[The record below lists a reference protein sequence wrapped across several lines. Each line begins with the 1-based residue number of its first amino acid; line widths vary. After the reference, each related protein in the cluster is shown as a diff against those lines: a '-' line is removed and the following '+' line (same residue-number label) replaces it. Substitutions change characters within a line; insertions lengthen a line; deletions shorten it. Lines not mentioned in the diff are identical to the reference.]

1 MHSGRLKK
9 LTGLALAVILAAQP
23 VSYARANSLEEA
35 QQEKEKLEDALDDAQ
50 ELIESLKGSK
60 SNIEDKVT
68 KLDAQLTKIST
79 DISNL
84 ESQLE
89 DKNLEISDTAK
100 VLKEAQKDAKAQYE
114 TMKLRIQYMYENR
127 DRSYVEQILSARSIS
142 DVLNA
147 VEYISQI
154 TRYDRQ
160 MLEKYQKTQA
170 TVKDAKTALEQE
182 KAELQQ
188 MQAQVEENRQAV
200 SVLLTAKES
209 ELTAVDQDIKEAN
222 SQVDVFEAEL
232 IAQEEVIAQIR
243 AAEEAK
249 KAAREK
255 AEAEAKARAE
265 AQAKAAAEAAAAQAQ
280 EQAGTEEPEGTE
292 EQESTQEP
300 QEPQEGDSEI
310 SAPETVPEPEPIPED
325 TYNGGAFLWPCPA
338 STRITSDY
346 GNRESPTAGASSN
359 HKGIDIG
366 APYGSDIVAAAD
378 GEVIFAGYSNGGG
391 NYVMIDHGGSLY
403 TVYMHASSLCVSKG
417 DKVTRGQT
425 VAKVGS
431 TGISTGNHLHFG
443 VSLNGGYVSPW
454 NYLSR

>member
-9 LTGLALAVILAAQP
+9 IAGLALALVLAAQP
-23 VSYARANSLEEA
+23 VSLAQANSLEEA
-35 QQEKEKLEDALDDAQ
+35 QQEKEKLEDALEEAQ
-50 ELIESLKGSK
+50 ALIENLKGSK
-60 SNIEDKVT
+60 SDIQDKVT
-68 KLDAQLTKIST
+68 RLDAQLTKIST

-89 DKNLEISDTAK
+89 DKNLEISDTSK
-100 VLKEAQKDAKAQYE
+100 VLKEAEEDAAAQYE
-114 TMKLRIQYMYENR
+114 MMKVRIRYMYENR
-127 DRSYVEQILSARSIS
+127 DRSYVEQLLSARSIS
-142 DVLNA
+142 DLLNA

-160 MLEKYQKTQA
+160 MLDKYQKTQV

-182 KAELQQ
+182 KAELEQ
-188 MQAQVEENRQAV
+188 MQAKVEENRQAV

-209 ELTAVDQDIKEAN
+209 ELTAVNQDIKTAN
-222 SQVDVFEAEL
+222 SQADAFEAEL

-249 KAAREK
+249 RAARAK
-255 AEAEAKARAE
+255 AEAEAKAKAE
-265 AQAKAAAEAAAAQAQ
+265 AEAAAAAAAAAQ
-280 EQAGTEEPEGTE
+280 EAEQDGTEEPV
-292 EQESTQEP
+292 
-300 QEPQEGDSEI
+300 EPQEGESET
-310 SAPETVPEPEPIPED
+310 SVPVTEPEPESIPED

-378 GEVIFAGYSNGGG
+378 GDVIFAGYSNGGG

-443 VSLNGGYVSPW
+443 VSLNGAYVSPW

>member
-9 LTGLALAVILAAQP
+9 LTGILLAIVLALKPFPLIQA
-23 VSYARANSLEEA
+23 SSLEEA
-35 QQEKEKLEDALDDAQ
+35 QQEKEKLQDALNEAQ
-50 ELIESLKGSK
+50 ALIQDLKGSK
-60 SNIEDKVT
+60 SNIQDKVK

-84 ESQLE
+84 ESQLQ
-89 DKNLEISDTAK
+89 DKNLEISDTSK
-100 VLKEAQKDAKAQYE
+100 VLEEAKRDAEAQYE
-114 TMKLRIQYMYENR
+114 MMKIRIRYMYENR
-127 DRSYVEQILSARSIS
+127 DRSYVEKILSAGSIS
-142 DVLNA
+142 EALNA

-154 TRYDRQ
+154 ARYDRQ
-160 MLEKYQKTQA
+160 MLEKYQQTQV
-170 TVKDAKTALEQE
+170 TVADAKTALEQE
-182 KAELQQ
+182 KAELEQ
-188 MQAQVEENRQAV
+188 MQAKVEENKQAV

-209 ELTAVDQDIKEAN
+209 ELSAVNQDIKEAN
-222 SQVDVFEAEL
+222 SQADVFEAEL

-249 KAAREK
+249 KAARAEAEARARAEAEARAK
-255 AEAEAKARAE
+255 AEAEA
-265 AQAKAAAEAAAAQAQ
+265 AAQ
-280 EQAGTEEPEGTE
+280 EEEENSTEEA
-292 EQESTQEP
+292 S
-300 QEPQEGDSEI
+300 EPQEGDTEN
-310 SAPETVPEPEPIPED
+310 SAPEQEPEPEPEQEPD

-346 GNRESPTAGASSN
+346 GNRQSPTAGASSN

-378 GEVIFAGYSNGGG
+378 GEVIFSGYSNGGG
-391 NYVMIDHGGSLY
+391 NYIMIDHGGSLY

-417 DKVTRGQT
+417 EKVVRGQT

-443 VSLNGGYVSPW
+443 VSLNGAYVSPW

>member
-9 LTGLALAVILAAQP
+9 LTGILLAIVLALKPFPLIQA
-23 VSYARANSLEEA
+23 SSLEEA
-35 QQEKEKLEDALDDAQ
+35 QQEKEKLQDALNEAQ
-50 ELIESLKGSK
+50 ALIQDLKGSK
-60 SNIEDKVT
+60 SNIQDKVK

-84 ESQLE
+84 ESQLQ
-89 DKNLEISDTAK
+89 DKNLEISDTSK
-100 VLKEAQKDAKAQYE
+100 VLEEAKRDAAAQYE
-114 TMKLRIQYMYENR
+114 MMKIRIRYMYENR
-127 DRSYVEQILSARSIS
+127 DRSYVEKILSAGSIS
-142 DVLNA
+142 EALNA

-154 TRYDRQ
+154 ARYDRQ
-160 MLEKYQKTQA
+160 MLEKYQQTQV
-170 TVKDAKTALEQE
+170 TVADAKTALEQE
-182 KAELQQ
+182 KAELEQ
-188 MQAQVEENRQAV
+188 MQAKVEENKQAV

-209 ELTAVDQDIKEAN
+209 ELSAVNQDIKEAN
-222 SQVDVFEAEL
+222 SQADVFEAEL

-249 KAAREK
+249 KAARAEAEARARAEEEARAK
-255 AEAEAKARAE
+255 AEAEA
-265 AQAKAAAEAAAAQAQ
+265 AAQ
-280 EQAGTEEPEGTE
+280 EEEEKSTEDA
-292 EQESTQEP
+292 SEP
-300 QEPQEGDSEI
+300 QEVDTENY
-310 SAPETVPEPEPIPED
+310 APEQEPEPEPEQEPD

-346 GNRESPTAGASSN
+346 GNRQSPTAGASSN

-378 GEVIFAGYSNGGG
+378 GEVIFSGYSNGGG
-391 NYVMIDHGGSLY
+391 NYIMIDHGGSLY

-417 DKVTRGQT
+417 EKVVRGQT

-443 VSLNGGYVSPW
+443 VSLNGAYVSPW

>member
-1 MHSGRLKK
+1 MHSGRLKN
-9 LTGLALAVILAAQP
+9 LTGLAVAVILAVQP
-23 VSYARANSLEEA
+23 VSLARANSLEEA

-114 TMKLRIQYMYENR
+114 MMKLRIQYMYENR
-127 DRSYVEQILSARSIS
+127 DKSYMEQILSAGSIA

-160 MLEKYQKTQA
+160 MLDKYQKTQA

-265 AQAKAAAEAAAAQAQ
+265 AQAKAAAEAA
-280 EQAGTEEPEGTE
+280 QAGEQESTEERQGTE
-292 EQESTQEP
+292 EQDSTEEP

-310 SAPETVPEPEPIPED
+310 SVPETVPEPEPIPED

>member
-9 LTGLALAVILAAQP
+9 MTALALALILAMQP
-23 VSYARANSLEEA
+23 VSLTRASSLEEA
-35 QQEKEKLEDALDDAQ
+35 QQEKEKLEDALNEAQ

-60 SNIEDKVT
+60 SNIQDKVT

-100 VLKEAQKDAKAQYE
+100 VLKEAQEDAKVQYE
-114 TMKLRIQYMYENR
+114 KMKLRIRYMYENR
-127 DRSYVEQILSARSIS
+127 DKSYVEQLLSARSIS
-142 DVLNA
+142 DLLNA

-160 MLEKYQKTQA
+160 MLDKYQKTQV

-182 KAELQQ
+182 KAELEQ
-188 MQAQVEENRQAV
+188 MQAQVEEERQAV
-200 SVLLTAKES
+200 SVLLSAKES
-209 ELTAVDQDIKEAN
+209 ELNAVNQDIKEAN
-222 SQVDVFEAEL
+222 SQADVFEAEI
-232 IAQEEVIAQIR
+232 IAQEEIIAQIR

-249 KAAREK
+249 KAARAK
-255 AEAEAKARAE
+255 AEAEAKAKAE
-265 AQAKAAAEAAAAQAQ
+265 AEAKAAAEAAA
-280 EQAGTEEPEGTE
+280 EQGGTET
-292 EQESTQEP
+292 P
-300 QEPQEGDSEI
+300 QEPQEGES
-310 SAPETVPEPEPIPED
+310 ETVASEAPVEPEPIPED

-417 DKVTRGQT
+417 DIVTRGQT

-454 NYLSR
+454 NYLSK